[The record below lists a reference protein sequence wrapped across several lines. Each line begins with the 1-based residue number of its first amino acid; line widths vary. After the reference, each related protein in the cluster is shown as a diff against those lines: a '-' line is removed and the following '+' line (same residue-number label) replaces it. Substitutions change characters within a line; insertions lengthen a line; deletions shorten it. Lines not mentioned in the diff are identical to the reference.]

1 MSRSN
6 MPRILA
12 PTSGPIFNAAR
23 PRDDDDA
30 SIPAFARSMSDAANA
45 VQAGVT
51 KFAAIRD
58 DMARRADEFEAKVSA
73 IEQNVDAMI
82 ARGALP
88 GAGGARA
95 GGVNAVVDQFL
106 HSEQF
111 VAFRNGAM
119 STGQVQLAGSL
130 RQILAAAGPIT
141 SDIPGGYE
149 TAPGWSPRLG
159 GVALRKLELLRGLPH
174 LPVETGSMIY
184 NQIPAT
190 YTNAATEQLGQG
202 AAKAEAD
209 IEPVSV
215 TAAIPTIA
223 HWVPLSTQVVMD
235 SPALVPVLSN
245 LLAYGA
251 AQRLENQ
258 LVNGAGGSPN
268 SIKGLIA
275 WATAY
280 AATVAFSPMDRIGQA
295 ITEVDNIGYSPSLV
309 CVNPLDWFAMQSAK
323 SAGSGEYLLGS
334 PGAATARSL
343 WGVPVALVPSLA
355 AGTALVLDSSQ
366 LAVLDRQQP
375 TVLLG
380 RQNDDFTR
388 NKVTALGELRAG
400 LMALSP
406 ASILSVSL
414 V

>member
-1 MSRSN
+1 
-6 MPRILA
+6 MPKPNTVPELFDTLTASLEQHTASVAKI
-12 PTSGPIFNAAR
+12 
-23 PRDDDDA
+23 RDETRDMLEKA
-30 SIPAFARSMSDAANA
+30 EQSIDSLIANGTFAR
-45 VQAGVT
+45 
-51 KFAAIRD
+51 
-58 DMARRADEFEAKVSA
+58 
-73 IEQNVDAMI
+73 
-82 ARGALP
+82 RGH
-88 GAGGARA
+88 A
-95 GGVNAVVDQFL
+95 GGVNAVVDQFM

-111 VAFRNGAM
+111 AAFRRGAT

-130 RQILAAAGPIT
+130 RQILAAASPIT
-141 SDIPGGYE
+141 SDTGGYE

-159 GVALRKLELLRGLPH
+159 GIALRKLELLRGLPH
-174 LPVETGSMIY
+174 LPVEAGSMIY

-209 IEPVSV
+209 IEPASV

-235 SPALVPVLSN
+235 SPTLTPVLSN

-258 LVNGAGGSPN
+258 LVNGAGGSSN
-268 SIKGLIA
+268 SIKGLLA

-334 PGAATARSL
+334 PGVATARSL

-355 AGTALVLDSSQ
+355 AGTALVLDSTQ